1 MRVTVRANSKVG
13 REVREEKEGRGL
25 GHCCPSDMTL
35 SLIAELV
42 SLSHCP

>member
-1 MRVTVRANSKVG
+1 MRVTVRANSRLG
-13 REVREEKEGRGL
+13 REVREKKEGYGL

-42 SLSHCP
+42 SLSHSP